1 MLFMESYLCYCS
13 VRLGV
18 IIVAVWSI
26 VSNFSIH
33 LLKEIFFVH
42 SFLIL
47 SDFKYHI

>member
-1 MLFMESYLCYCS
+1 MLLLGALGSDNCS
-13 VRLGV
+13 RVEHCKH
-18 IIVAVWSI
+18 
-26 VSNFSIH
+26 FTIH

>member
-26 VSNFSIH
+26 VSTDQFT
-33 LLKEIFFVH
+33 LKN
-42 SFLIL
+42 IL
-47 SDFKYHI
+47 CTYF